1 MDHALDSETAV
12 QTFVLGELPACTPP
26 GARFFLK
33 TSLDGWTGG
42 LPELEFHRA
51 EGRWV
56 LRRAYPTGAL
66 LAYKVT
72 RDAAGSEEGDAW
84 GQRCPD
90 RFALV
95 QGEATHVLDVQRW
108 QDHSSSPRPSS
119 LTGRTEAFTVHS
131 PELDDDFTVIV
142 WVPPQYELPGARF
155 PVLYL
160 HDGGNVFDCATAFAG
175 VEWGCDEA
183 ALALAETGLPCLMVA
198 VTVRNAHRA
207 ADYVPFAVLTNNFES
222 SAEGYQTFLAD
233 TLKPL
238 IDLRFRTLPDAR
250 HTAQAGSSYGGIA
263 SLYGGL
269 SRPQVWG
276 TIGAFSP
283 SLEVHDK
290 ALFTW
295 SAERPAPR
303 SRLYRSHLYLDM
315 GTLEGDSV
323 TEAAELVEL
332 TRRYAAQMQGDVQ
345 DVKLVIGEGHRHDE
359 AAWAKRFPGFLRW
372 WRERLD
378 R

>member
-175 VEWGCDEA
+175 VEWGCDRIACDVDVEA
-183 ALALAETGLPCLMVA
+183 ALRLVSSRAGQTGDLPGEIHLHA
-198 VTVRNAHRA
+198 G
-207 ADYVPFAVLTNNFES
+207 ADWMPPSSRSTSSVPS
-222 SAEGYQTFLAD
+222 S
-233 TLKPL
+233 
-238 IDLRFRTLPDAR
+238 
-250 HTAQAGSSYGGIA
+250 
-263 SLYGGL
+263 
-269 SRPQVWG
+269 
-276 TIGAFSP
+276 
-283 SLEVHDK
+283 
-290 ALFTW
+290 
-295 SAERPAPR
+295 
-303 SRLYRSHLYLDM
+303 
-315 GTLEGDSV
+315 
-323 TEAAELVEL
+323 
-332 TRRYAAQMQGDVQ
+332 
-345 DVKLVIGEGHRHDE
+345 
-359 AAWAKRFPGFLRW
+359 
-372 WRERLD
+372 
-378 R
+378 